1 MMKTGVKEELA
12 LNNFQTTLN
21 DSDVNRIHKIEYT
34 WKLYE
39 NVENVLI
46 FYRFK
51 FYGKPK
57 DDEDY
62 GPPIAVVQNLTDV
75 QYARAITRDGFKF
88 IRKSREYQYIDPER
102 ETIVA
107 LKIGVRSSGSLVNI
121 QFIIGVNH
129 YDEPQD
135 QLDHESESIY

>member
-57 DDEDY
+57 DDEGY
-62 GPPIAVVQNLTDV
+62 SPPIAVV
-75 QYARAITRDGFKF
+75 
-88 IRKSREYQYIDPER
+88 
-102 ETIVA
+102 
-107 LKIGVRSSGSLVNI
+107 
-121 QFIIGVNH
+121 
-129 YDEPQD
+129 
-135 QLDHESESIY
+135 